1 MFLVAITGGIATGK
15 STVTEVFRK
24 NGIPIIDADKI
35 ARQIV
40 EPGKPA
46 WYKIKEVF
54 GDEVFLPTR
63 EIDREALGKAIF
75 SSNEKRGLLNEIT
88 HPRIHRTITM
98 EVFKHLMSGAQYVVL
113 DLPLLFETNI
123 LMDFIHK
130 IITVTCESDQQLER
144 LRKRNNFNEEDARKR
159 IASQMPLDK
168 KCEKSHFVIDNS
180 GSIEQTQ
187 KEAQQIVQLL
197 NGSRHHWRIRAYI
210 LGAFLAVV
218 CFILWLNQL
227 FHFLPFDLF

>member
-15 STVTEVFRK
+15 STVTDVFRK

-35 ARQIV
+35 AREIV

-46 WYKIKEVF
+46 WHQIKEAF

-63 EIDREALGKAIF
+63 EIDRDALGKAIF
-75 SSNEKRGLLNEIT
+75 NSSEKRGLLNQIT

-98 EVFKHLMSGAQYVVL
+98 EVFKHLMSGAQYVAL

-130 IITVTCESDQQLER
+130 IITVTCEPDQQLER
-144 LRKRNNFNEEDARKR
+144 LKKRNNFNEEDARKR
-159 IASQMPLDK
+159 IATQMPLDT

-210 LGAFLAVV
+210 VGAFLAVV
-218 CFILWLNQL
+218 CFVLWLNQF